1 MIAAILCIRRNLS
14 LGLPAMLQH
23 IPVTHNSGF
32 HNVKFHDTPIVLDI
46 NCVDVYSQY
55 VQNKD
60 ESIMCYFCTYNMAII
75 WESTSFL
82 SQILFYAAA

>member
-46 NCVDVYSQY
+46 NWVMYTV
-55 VQNKD
+55 N
-60 ESIMCYFCTYNMAII
+60 MCRTKLN
-75 WESTSFL
+75 
-82 SQILFYAAA
+82 Q